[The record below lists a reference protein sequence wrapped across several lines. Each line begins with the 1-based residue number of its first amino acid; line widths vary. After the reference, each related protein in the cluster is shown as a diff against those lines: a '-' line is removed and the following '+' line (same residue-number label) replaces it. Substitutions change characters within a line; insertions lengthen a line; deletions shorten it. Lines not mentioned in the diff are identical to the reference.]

1 MLACGRRREK
11 RSSQLEALSPSTEA
25 IVVKAGMKPME
36 EHLRWFNAWVL
47 HHAGSECASFETHH
61 LDTLCFAITYSSHHS
76 LSAHWCSEERNGLR
90 NDWNM
95 APSLP
100 LKLWAS
106 AVVNGPLSWNKS
118 VQCQNPFE
126 LEALNSGFSFLHR
139 VNVWSLGRKNR
150 GLIASVV
157 RWLFLLL
164 ALIFRVM

>member
-76 LSAHWCSEERNGLR
+76 LSVHWCSEERNALR

-118 VQCQNPFE
+118 VQC
-126 LEALNSGFSFLHR
+126 LKS
-139 VNVWSLGRKNR
+139 VWAWSPQQ
-150 GLIASVV
+150 
-157 RWLFLLL
+157 WLFLPSQRSESTFEVLGEKTGD
-164 ALIFRVM
+164 